1 VTLLRDE
8 QAANELEDL
17 VRRGLHI
24 QLGGVFITQ
33 RVADFFSTTCGQ
45 VIQSIAASQWYG
57 QQLPTELARVADVL
71 RLSPA
76 EREFLQG
83 AGIGEGL
90 LVAMGQ
96 RVAMSLW
103 GHTSP
108 EEYAMANTDPRRRT
122 TEMEE
127 IDYAHPGIT
136 EAEHPDRV

>member
-1 VTLLRDE
+1 
-8 QAANELEDL
+8 
-17 VRRGLHI
+17 
-24 QLGGVFITQ
+24 
-33 RVADFFSTTCGQ
+33 

-108 EEYAMANTDPRRRT
+108 EEYAMANTDPQPRWEQRK
-122 TEMEE
+122 EE
-127 IDYAHPGIT
+127 HKYAGVT
-136 EAEHPDRV
+136 